1 MIPEYQPVKDSGP
14 RNFFK
19 NFWQPW
25 NAPKGERTAPI
36 IGFIAATILF
46 LPLFLPAVGIAAL
59 IKRVAKPIKES
70 APHVQDLADRVTNS
84 VENSSTEGSSESSS
98 VSTVSGS
105 EERMNLLQTAKDERQ
120 EFLDI
125 MEGLPPEKKTF
136 LETKEL
142 LWETL
147 NGLDGIINDL
157 ESSIDDSAKFSTF
170 VREFRFQ
177 MGRLNPYIE
186 HLDAMMEAAE
196 KEKVEPLE
204 DKSNGRI
211 QELEKDIEESQKAL
225 EKAQQDKVK
234 IESKLEAHEQNHS
247 TRLDKDENMAD
258 KLVARKRERLREEIK
273 TLERNID
280 DIQQMI
286 EYYQEEKLKIENE

>member
-1 MIPEYQPVKDSGP
+1 MIPEYQPIKDSGP

-46 LPLFLPAVGIAAL
+46 LPLFLPAVAIAAL

-84 VENSSTEGSSESSS
+84 VENSSTERSSESSS
-98 VSTVSGS
+98 VDTGF
-105 EERMNLLQTAKDERQ
+105 EERNNFLQTAKDRRQ
-120 EFLDI
+120 EFLDAL
-125 MEGLPPEKKTF
+125 EGLPPKKKAF
-136 LETKEL
+136 LETREI
-142 LWETL
+142 LWDTLGGL
-147 NGLDGIINDL
+147 NGIIDDL

-177 MGRLNPYIE
+177 MRVLNPYIE

-196 KEKVEPLE
+196 
-204 DKSNGRI
+204 
-211 QELEKDIEESQKAL
+211 
-225 EKAQQDKVK
+225 
-234 IESKLEAHEQNHS
+234 
-247 TRLDKDENMAD
+247 
-258 KLVARKRERLREEIK
+258 
-273 TLERNID
+273 
-280 DIQQMI
+280 
-286 EYYQEEKLKIENE
+286 